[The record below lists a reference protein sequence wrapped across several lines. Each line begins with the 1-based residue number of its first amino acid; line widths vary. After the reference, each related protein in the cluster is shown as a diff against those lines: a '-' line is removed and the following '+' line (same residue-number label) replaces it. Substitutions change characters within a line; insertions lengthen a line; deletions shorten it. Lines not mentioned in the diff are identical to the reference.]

1 MKSVGQVLF
10 NDVVQKLG
18 LLEADYFDLEYTD
31 VHRVHVST
39 TTTTR
44 LRRVPEKN
52 QAELFSSELRR
63 QISTNFDNF
72 WHKDGQDDKIRWCS
86 LIFHLTYN
94 LCQRITVLNADVP
107 NCYITLQYS
116 LSTMDDFTFWL
127 HLSQVDLT

>member
-1 MKSVGQVLF
+1 VLF

-72 WHKDGQDDKIRWCS
+72 WHKDGQDDKIR
-86 LIFHLTYN
+86 
-94 LCQRITVLNADVP
+94 
-107 NCYITLQYS
+107 
-116 LSTMDDFTFWL
+116 
-127 HLSQVDLT
+127 